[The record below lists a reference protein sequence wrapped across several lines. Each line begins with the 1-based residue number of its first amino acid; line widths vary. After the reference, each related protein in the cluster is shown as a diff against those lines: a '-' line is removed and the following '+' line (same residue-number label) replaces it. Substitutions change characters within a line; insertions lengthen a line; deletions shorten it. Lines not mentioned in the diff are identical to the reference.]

1 MLENKLFEALLD
13 VIPFKAY
20 AVDVVTYE
28 VVYANKLMRENM
40 YSPQQQYCWEKVF
53 GQKQICS
60 WCSINKIKAR
70 DRTKPKEKHICEFFD
85 ETDDK
90 WLKSYDEL
98 MSWPDGRDVK
108 YSILVDITDQKE
120 IQGDMIKSHAKLA
133 MHSKQLKVTNKNLQ
147 ITKLTLQKTVNELE
161 TQKTK
166 AELATASKSQFL
178 ANMSHEIR
186 TPMNAVIGMTHLLS
200 QTPLDKKQK
209 DYLEKIEISS
219 KNLLN
224 IINDI
229 LDFSKIEAG
238 KLELDKIDF
247 SLNELLQNVKN
258 IVEQKANEKGIT
270 FNIYYEDQQDIF
282 YGDPL
287 RVGQILINIINN
299 AIKFTE
305 KGFVDFY
312 IYLKEKNRIVFE
324 IKDSGI
330 GLSSV
335 QVEKLFNSFAQADNS
350 TTRKFGGTGLG
361 LSISQQLANLMDGN
375 ISVKSQLDIGS
386 TFIVDIELPFG
397 NSNNIVQGDKK
408 VSLQTIQNECQNIQ
422 GAKILLVEDN
432 HINQEIVLSLLS
444 PFDIEVDLA
453 INGLEA
459 VNIFKLYDTSR
470 YHLILMDIQMPIMD
484 GYEATSL
491 IRQIDKNIPIV
502 ALSANAFSQDIEK
515 TKKAGMNHHLNKPIE
530 IDQLYS
536 VLLKYLPKD
545 KSKNTSKDDLKD
557 EIILPEFDRIDTKS
571 ALFHLGGNKELYLK
585 ILKNFYEDYKELDL
599 DNLTNQEF
607 KITIHTIKGL
617 SGNIGAKEL
626 YDITKKIDETKD
638 KSLLEQFYK
647 DLNKV
652 ISYLSLYFKIDKHVE
667 VKEQLTIDK
676 KSKIRLFSKLSQSI
690 KTNRP
695 RNIKPFIDEI
705 ENYILTDQDKKS
717 FIDIKKEISS
727 YRFKDAIKLIENSIL
742 KDI

>member
-20 AVDVVTYE
+20 AVDVETYE

-40 YSPQQQYCWEKVF
+40 YAPQEQYCWEKVF
-53 GQKQICS
+53 GQEQICS
-60 WCSINKIKAR
+60 WCSINKLQTR
-70 DRTKPKEKHICEFFD
+70 DKTKPKDKYICEFFD
-85 ETDDK
+85 ETDDR

-161 TQKTK
+161 TQKSK

-200 QTPLDKKQK
+200 QTSLDEKQK
-209 DYLEKIEISS
+209 DYIDKIEVSS

-238 KLELDKIDF
+238 KLELEKIDF
-247 SLNELLQNVKN
+247 SLGELLQNVKN
-258 IVEQKANEKGIT
+258 IVEQKANEKGIP
-270 FNIYYEDQQDIF
+270 FNIYFEDKQDIF

-305 KGFVDFY
+305 KGFVDLY
-312 IYLKEKNRIVFE
+312 ISLKEDSRIVFE

-330 GLSSV
+330 GLSSE
-335 QVEKLFNSFAQADNS
+335 QIDKLFNSFAQADNS

-361 LSISQQLANLMDGN
+361 LSISQQLANLMDGD
-375 ISVKSQLDIGS
+375 ISVQSEVDKGS
-386 TFIVDIELPFG
+386 NFIVDIELPIG
-397 NSNNIVQGDKK
+397 NINNIVQSDKK
-408 VSLQTIQNECQNIQ
+408 VSLQTIQKECQDIK

-444 PFDIEVDLA
+444 PFDIEVDVA

-484 GYEATSL
+484 GYEATKL
-491 IRQIDKNIPIV
+491 IRQTNKDIPIV
-502 ALSANAFSQDIEK
+502 ALSANAFSKDIEQ
-515 TKKAGMNHHLNKPIE
+515 TKKAGMNQHLNKPIE

-536 VLLKYLPKD
+536 VLLKYLPKT
-545 KSKNTSKDDLKD
+545 KELNSKKKILKD
-557 EIILPEFDRIDTKS
+557 EIVLPVIDGIDTKS
-571 ALFHLGGNKELYLK
+571 ALLHVGGNKELYLK

-599 DNLTNQEF
+599 ENLTSQEF
-607 KITIHTIKGL
+607 DITLHTIKGL

-626 YDITKKIDETKD
+626 YNITKKIDETKD

-647 DLNKV
+647 SLEEV
-652 ISYLSLYFKIDKHVE
+652 INSMDLYFKIEKPIDI
-667 VKEQLTIDK
+667 KEHLTIDK
-676 KSKIRLFSKLSQSI
+676 KLKISLFSKLSQSI

-695 RNIKPFIDEI
+695 KNIKPVIDEI
-705 ENYILTDQDKKS
+705 ENYILTDQDKKL

-727 YRFKDAIKLIENSIL
+727 YRFKDAIEIIESNIL
-742 KDI
+742 EDI